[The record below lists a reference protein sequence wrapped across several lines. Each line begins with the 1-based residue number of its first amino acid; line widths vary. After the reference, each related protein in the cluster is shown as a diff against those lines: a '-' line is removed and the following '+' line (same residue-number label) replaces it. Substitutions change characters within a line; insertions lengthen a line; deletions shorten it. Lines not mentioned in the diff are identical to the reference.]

1 MKQIGRKI
9 VSGVVWTGVEILGRD
24 GVNLL
29 VFVILATLVGPE
41 AFGLLALAL
50 ALPAILAIPVQN
62 GLPDALVQRREVD
75 DDDLNSV
82 FWLLMTAGVVLAL
95 AVWFGASVV
104 AAAFGEP
111 TLAPIVQWL
120 SLVIVIRA
128 FTAVPAAVLNR
139 QLLFRLFAIRTMIG
153 VVAGG
158 VLGIGMALAGYGVW
172 SLVAMS
178 IVRPLLE
185 GIFVFA
191 VTDWRPRLGFSFA
204 RCRSFFPFAGPVVIQ
219 SFVNT
224 VNDQLPK
231 VILGTAIS
239 PAAGGIYMLALKP
252 LNLLSSLLTGPI
264 LRVTMP
270 VVSRLDGDPVRIGQF
285 FDTSIRMAL
294 ILGVPAF
301 AGFAAITPIII
312 PALFADEWLPAIA
325 AIQILMLLVVA
336 YAVTGVSVKTI
347 LALGHS
353 GLILALHLGY
363 LVLGSVLITVGAQF
377 GVSHAVGAIVLTNYL
392 VIPIFLWK
400 VRQIVGIDV
409 MQPLRILPPV
419 LVSAGLMLIA
429 VEATRRLLADELPPV
444 ALIVACV
451 LAGALT
457 YGLGA
462 LVLLRAD
469 ILKARSLLG
478 RLKAPRRQAEP
489 GE

>member
-1 MKQIGRKI
+1 
-9 VSGVVWTGVEILGRD
+9 
-24 GVNLL
+24 
-29 VFVILATLVGPE
+29 
-41 AFGLLALAL
+41 
-50 ALPAILAIPVQN
+50 
-62 GLPDALVQRREVD
+62 
-75 DDDLNSV
+75 
-82 FWLLMTAGVVLAL
+82 
-95 AVWFGASVV
+95 
-104 AAAFGEP
+104 
-111 TLAPIVQWL
+111 
-120 SLVIVIRA
+120 
-128 FTAVPAAVLNR
+128 
-139 QLLFRLFAIRTMIG
+139 
-153 VVAGG
+153 
-158 VLGIGMALAGYGVW
+158 
-172 SLVAMS
+172 
-178 IVRPLLE
+178 
-185 GIFVFA
+185 
-191 VTDWRPRLGFSFA
+191 
-204 RCRSFFPFAGPVVIQ
+204 
-219 SFVNT
+219 
-224 VNDQLPK
+224 
-231 VILGTAIS
+231 
-239 PAAGGIYMLALKP
+239 
-252 LNLLSSLLTGPI
+252 
-264 LRVTMP
+264 MP
-270 VVSRLDGDPVRIGQF
+270 VVARLDGDPVRIGQF